1 MSRSC
6 CLAAYKLMG
15 APQRLG
21 VAVAAPRRAEVQ
33 RRLVA
38 ARRHLR
44 LALARLARARLGL
57 ALAAHARRLVAL
69 AATRLREDAI
79 LLDFTGE
86 SLQRDFK

>member
-6 CLAAYKLMG
+6 CLAGDELVG
-15 APQRLG
+15 ASQRLG
-21 VAVAAPRRAEVQ
+21 VAVAAPRRAEAE

-38 ARRHLR
+38 ARSHLR
-44 LALARLARARLGL
+44 LALASLTRARLCL
-57 ALAAHARRLVAL
+57 ALAAHAGWLIAL
-69 AATRLREDAI
+69 APTRLGEDAV